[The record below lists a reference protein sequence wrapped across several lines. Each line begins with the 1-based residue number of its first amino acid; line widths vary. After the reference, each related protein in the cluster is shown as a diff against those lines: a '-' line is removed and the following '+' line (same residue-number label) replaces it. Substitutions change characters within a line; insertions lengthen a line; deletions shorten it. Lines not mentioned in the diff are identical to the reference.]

1 MFKRINICFCYWEV
15 KLHYFIIFHM
25 SALFAIDINTNHITG
40 ISFMQCKHLLVG
52 PVTANFVPK
61 YWISLH
67 KYMAFSHLS
76 LCIGGG
82 LSLCEYV
89 TLCMGTLEDIIR
101 QSVFCFH
108 YMGTRNVEIRTLAFW
123 QGPLPLSH
131 TTLQFIIFKSQHKW
145 YFVLYVPYILF
156 TFSFMV
162 VFSSYEKHTI
172 DGIVMQSEHLLVTG
186 QCKIL
191 SFIIINILWH
201 I

>member
-1 MFKRINICFCYWEV
+1 MNLFTQI
-15 KLHYFIIFHM
+15 HGIFP
-25 SALFAIDINTNHITG
+25 LTF
-40 ISFMQCKHLLVG
+40 
-52 PVTANFVPK
+52 
-61 YWISLH
+61 
-67 KYMAFSHLS
+67 

-89 TLCMGTLEDIIR
+89 TLCMGTLEDIIG

-108 YMGTRNVEIRTLAFW
+108 YMGVNNVEIRTLVFW

-131 TTLQFIIFKSQHKW
+131 TTLQFIIFKSQHKL

-156 TFSFMV
+156 AFSFMA
-162 VFSSYEKHTI
+162 VFSLYEKHTI